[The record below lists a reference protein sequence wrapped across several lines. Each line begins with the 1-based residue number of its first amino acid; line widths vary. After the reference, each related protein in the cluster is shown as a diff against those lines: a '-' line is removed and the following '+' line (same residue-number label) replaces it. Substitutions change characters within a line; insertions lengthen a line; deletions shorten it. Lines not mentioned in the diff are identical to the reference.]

1 MILDFQLIC
10 NFRRKKKQ
18 YVSHAL
24 LPDAISSYNSGCL
37 FFLIKYA
44 NIIKNLTIASFL
56 IISFETIIFI
66 STDYSNRS
74 IHYNLVCEWIKERGS
89 DFISD
94 LSRNMIR
101 IDL

>member
-1 MILDFQLIC
+1 MSAMHFCPMLFQVTIVVV
-10 NFRRKKKQ
+10 
-18 YVSHAL
+18 Y
-24 LPDAISSYNSGCL
+24 

-56 IISFETIIFI
+56 IISFETMIFI